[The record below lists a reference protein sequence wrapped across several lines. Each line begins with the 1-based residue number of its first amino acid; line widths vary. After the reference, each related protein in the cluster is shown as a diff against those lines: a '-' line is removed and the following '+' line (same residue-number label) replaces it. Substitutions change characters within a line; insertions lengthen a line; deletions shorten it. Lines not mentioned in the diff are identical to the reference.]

1 MIEESRIREP
11 GSTGFWLLIA
21 LLVLL
26 CVPYLF
32 MGASEPRLL
41 GLPIWF
47 YLSLGAAIA
56 IAVASVRRIM
66 KHWDIEKRLP

>member
-1 MIEESRIREP
+1 MIEKSRIREP
-11 GSTGFWLLIA
+11 GSFGFWLLIM
-21 LLVLL
+21 LLLLL

-47 YLSLGAAIA
+47 YISLGAALA
-56 IAVASVRRIM
+56 IAGLSVWRILR
-66 KHWDIEKRLP
+66 HWDIEKHIL